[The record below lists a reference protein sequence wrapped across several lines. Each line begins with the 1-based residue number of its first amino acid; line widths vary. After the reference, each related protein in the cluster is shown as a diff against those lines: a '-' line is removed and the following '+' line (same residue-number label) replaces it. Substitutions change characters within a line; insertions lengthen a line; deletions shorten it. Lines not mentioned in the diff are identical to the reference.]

1 MTIAEVAAAAV
12 ERREGAR
19 AYVTGARSTSQGVP
33 VLPRFLLIPTMSAGE
48 EAGEHQGAA
57 FRTSALA
64 ALHSLALRGKNAK
77 PGSNRSRGDAVER
90 PPGRAK
96 RWLPAFAEASAG
108 DQSVE
113 TRLRVK
119 TDGCLKS

>member
-1 MTIAEVAAAAV
+1 MRPTRVAAAV

-19 AYVTGARSTSQGVP
+19 PYVTGARGY
-33 VLPRFLLIPTMSAGE
+33 PRKVFRCSLASSSCPKKSAGE

-64 ALHSLALRGKNAK
+64 ALHSLAVRGKNAK

-113 TRLRVK
+113 TPLRVK